1 VNLYLA
7 KSGPYR
13 GVIVV
18 GGAYVSDVGV
28 KVRRHVMVM
37 GDILGLTPG
46 EPLISIVDH
55 DSSDDKFVML
65 SLSTSLLELKDPE
78 ELRNGEL
85 SRPIAHV
92 RVSKKCKGDPSPL
105 KFAAPQSV

>member
-1 VNLYLA
+1 MNLYLA

-55 DSSDDKFVML
+55 
-65 SLSTSLLELKDPE
+65 E

-105 KFAAPQSV
+105 KFAAP